1 MMKLVECVP
10 NFSEGRNRDVIDQ
23 ICAAATEVEGA
34 RLLDV
39 DPGAATHRTV
49 VTLVG
54 HPDVMAEAAFRAI
67 RRAAEL
73 IDMSRHRGEHPR
85 MGATDVCPFVPV
97 QGVTMEECVELARRV
112 GRRVGEELG
121 IPVYLYE
128 EAAST
133 PERRSLADVRQGE
146 YEGLAARL
154 ADPRWK
160 PDFGPARFNPR
171 SGATAVGAREFLIAY
186 NVNLNTRDRRLAH
199 EIALNIR
206 EAGRAKRD
214 AEGNIVRDAEGRS
227 VKAPGRLKH
236 VRGVGWFIDEYGKA
250 QVSVNLTSYRVTP
263 PHAVFEECCR
273 EAAGLGLRVT
283 GSEVVGLIPLE
294 AMLMAGRYYRE
305 RQGKSPAVP
314 ERDLVEMAMHS
325 LGLSDVAPF
334 DPGKKIVEYRVQE
347 EGRGFEG
354 RTLAAFVDDVA
365 RDTPAPGGGSV
376 AALCGALGA
385 ALAGMVAGI
394 TYARGDASENR
405 AALAAVG
412 SKAQALRRSLLAAIQ
427 EDSDAFDRMMSA
439 RRAPDGTPSER
450 AEREKAILAA
460 TLRAIEVPLSVVRGA
475 AEITALAG
483 ELVRIG
489 APAALSD
496 VGVAALAASAAA
508 EGAFD
513 NVLINLPDVSDVT
526 AASNL
531 RRRAESHLEEAKS
544 QAAAV
549 RGHVESRLRAMARTG
564 S

>member
-10 NFSEGRNRDVIDQ
+10 NFSEGRNRAVIDQ

-49 VTLVG
+49 VTLAG
-54 HPDVMAEAAFRAI
+54 PPEAMAEAAFRAI

-85 MGATDVCPFVPV
+85 MGATDVCPFVPL
-97 QGVTMEECVELARRV
+97 QGVTMEECADLARRV

-146 YEGLAARL
+146 Y
-154 ADPRWK
+154 D
-160 PDFGPARFNPR
+160 
-171 SGATAVGAREFLIAY
+171 
-186 NVNLNTRDRRLAH
+186 VNLNTRDRRLAH

-214 AEGNIVRDAEGRS
+214 AAGNIVRDAQGRS
-227 VKAPGRLKH
+227 VKVPGRLKH

-250 QVSVNLTSYRVTP
+250 QVSVNVTSYRVTP

-294 AMLMAGRYYRE
+294 AMLMAGRFYRE

-314 ERDLVEMAMHS
+314 ERDLVELAMHS
-325 LGLSDVAPF
+325 LGLSDVTPF
-334 DPGKKIVEYRVQE
+334 DPEKKIVEYRVQE
-347 EGRGFEG
+347 GRRGFAG
-354 RTLAAFVDDVA
+354 MTLAAFVDDVA

-394 TYARGDASENR
+394 TYPRADAFENR

-427 EDSDAFDRMMSA
+427 EDSDAFDGMMSA
-439 RRAPDGTPSER
+439 RRAPDATPSER
-450 AEREKAILAA
+450 AEREKAVLAA
-460 TLRAIEVPLSVVRGA
+460 TIRAIEVPLSVIRGA
-475 AEITALAG
+475 AEITALAE

-496 VGVAALAASAAA
+496 VGVAAFAAAAAA

-513 NVLINLPDVSDVT
+513 NVLINLPEVSDAS
-526 AASNL
+526 AASDL
-531 RRRAESHLEEAKS
+531 RRRAEAHLDEAKR